1 MAPPSAA
8 CILVVD
14 DTDIARILCARVLR
28 EAGYEVAEARNG
40 VEALERLRSGA
51 CPDLL
56 VTDSNMPVMDG
67 TRLIAEAR
75 QLHPG
80 LPIVRISG
88 SHGLSGARDSIPS
101 NVMTLDK
108 PFENEELLSVVA
120 AMLGGAGS

>member
-1 MAPPSAA
+1 LEPPSRP

-14 DTDIARILCARVLR
+14 DTDIARILCVRVLR
-28 EAGYEVAEARNG
+28 EAGYKVEEARNG
-40 VEALERLRSGA
+40 IEAMEQLRGD

-56 VTDSNMPVMDG
+56 VTDSNMPIMDG

-88 SHGLSGARDSIPS
+88 SLGLSGARNSIPAD
-101 NVMTLDK
+101 VLTLDK
-108 PFENEELLSVVA
+108 PFENEELLAAVA
-120 AMLGGAGS
+120 GMLKQTRD

>member
-1 MAPPSAA
+1 MAPPSET

-14 DTDIARILCARVLR
+14 DTDIARVLCARVLR
-28 EAGYEVAEARNG
+28 EAGYKVGEARNG
-40 VEALERLRSGA
+40 VEALEQLRGE

-75 QLHPG
+75 QLHPH

-88 SHGLSGARDSIPS
+88 SLGLSGARASIPAD
-101 NVMTLDK
+101 VVTLDK
-108 PFENEELLSVVA
+108 PFENDDLLAVVA
-120 AMLGGAGS
+120 RLLGNARA